1 MDIND
6 FSSWWLPCVT
16 RNLSIIS
23 FLRLLRND
31 LNLVNVSKNSITVW
45 MINHIQLSQELCST
59 TDKVQGK
66 EDTDDIYLMKK
77 LVLRRPRGLVFVT
90 SWWLLLSLC
99 VASCVHVTRH
109 TADLI
114 LPGADHTGTAI
125 PSQHH
130 RRAHMCCT
138 CQALGDGH
146 TVTCRIGK

>member
-1 MDIND
+1 MTAVCDLK
-6 FSSWWLPCVT
+6 SKHHQ
-16 RNLSIIS
+16 
-23 FLRLLRND
+23 FLENIEKWFKFRKCIKELI
-31 LNLVNVSKNSITVW
+31 SITVW

-59 TDKVQGK
+59 TDQVKGK
-66 EDTDDIYLMKK
+66 EDTDNIYLMKK
-77 LVLRRPRGLVFVT
+77 LVLRRPRDQVLVT

-99 VASCVHVTRH
+99 VASCVHVTPR